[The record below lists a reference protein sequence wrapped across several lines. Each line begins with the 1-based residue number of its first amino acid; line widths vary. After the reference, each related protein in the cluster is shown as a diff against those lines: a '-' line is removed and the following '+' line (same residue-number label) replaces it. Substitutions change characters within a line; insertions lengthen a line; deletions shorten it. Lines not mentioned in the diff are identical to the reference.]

1 MASINKV
8 HSLNTEYALNNVHLK
23 KAPLS
28 GRDAMQQSQN
38 WLTVYLIPVLLG
50 LIIALLIILIKP
62 DWFPQIRPT
71 LQYATNLAPTSVIP
85 APHTTDRTGPVSYSG
100 AVKIAAP
107 AVVNVFTQRII
118 KQQQHPLLNNSFLRR
133 FFDTEPS
140 ERMQSS
146 LGSGVIMN
154 PDGYI
159 LTNHH
164 VINGASEIKISM
176 HDGREIPATLIGS
189 DAEVDLAV
197 LKINLSD
204 LPYIRIAEQ
213 APLSIGDVVLAIG
226 NPFGVGQ
233 TVTMGIV
240 SAMGRNQLGLN
251 TYEDYI
257 QTDAAINPGNSG
269 GALINPFGE
278 LVGINSAIYSKSGG
292 SQGIGFAIPANSA
305 AQVLADITQFGQT
318 IRGWMGIEVQEA
330 SPALLT
336 SLELPTALEGLIV
349 TGLALNGPAQQ
360 SGLMIG
366 DIITSLNDLP
376 SENAKSAMNQ
386 IAALRPGENI
396 SIEFIRSGRLQS
408 TVAIAGKREKPG
420 K

>member
-1 MASINKV
+1 MRESN
-8 HSLNTEYALNNVHLK
+8 
-23 KAPLS
+23 
-28 GRDAMQQSQN
+28 N
-38 WLTVYLIPVLLG
+38 WLTLYLIPILFG

-62 DWFPQIRPT
+62 QWFPQLNQT
-71 LQYATNLAPTSVIP
+71 VYLQAPATTPIP
-85 APHTTDRTGPVSYSG
+85 AEIEPSRNDNVFSGPVSYSD
-100 AVKIAAP
+100 AVAKAAP
-107 AVVNVFTQRII
+107 AVVNIFTQRLV
-118 KQQQHPLLNNSFLRR
+118 QEEPSLNELFLRR
-133 FFDTEPS
+133 FFNKEPD
-140 ERMQSS
+140 ERLQSS

-154 PDGYI
+154 SEGYI

-164 VINGASEIKISM
+164 VIKDAKEIRVST
-176 HDGREIPATLIGS
+176 HDGREVDAKLIGS

-197 LKINLSD
+197 LKINLTS
-204 LPYIRIAEQ
+204 LPFIKIADRD
-213 APLSIGDVVLAIG
+213 PLSIGDVVLAIG

-240 SAMGRNQLGLN
+240 SALGRNQLGLN

-269 GALINPFGE
+269 GALINAYGE
-278 LVGINSAIYSKSGG
+278 LVGISSAIYSKSGG

-305 AQVLADITQFGQT
+305 AQVLGDITQFGRT

-330 SPALLT
+330 SPTLLAR
-336 SLELPTALEGLIV
+336 LKLPNALEGLIV
-349 TGLALNGPAQQ
+349 TGLTLNGPAQKA
-360 SGLMIG
+360 GLVIG
-366 DIITSLNDLP
+366 DIITSFNNIP

-396 SIEFIRSGRLQS
+396 SIEYIRSGRLQS
-408 TVAIAGKREKPG
+408 TIAIAGKREKPL

>member
-1 MASINKV
+1 M
-8 HSLNTEYALNNVHLK
+8 
-23 KAPLS
+23 
-28 GRDAMQQSQN
+28 RQSQN

-62 DWFPQIRPT
+62 DWFPQLKASMQQPINIASVNTETMRR
-71 LQYATNLAPTSVIP
+71 LAGQI
-85 APHTTDRTGPVSYSG
+85 GPVSYSS

-107 AVVNVFTQRII
+107 AVVNVFTQRIV
-118 KQQQHPLLNNSFLRR
+118 KQQHKLLDNPFLNR
-133 FFDTEPS
+133 FFNNAPS

-154 PDGYI
+154 PAGYI

-164 VINGASEIKISM
+164 VIEGATEIRVSM
-176 HDGREIPATLIGS
+176 HDGREIDATLIGS

-197 LKINLSD
+197 LKINLTD
-204 LPYIRIAEQ
+204 LPYLRIAEQ
-213 APLSIGDVVLAIG
+213 ALLNVGDVVLAIG

-240 SAMGRNQLGLN
+240 SALGRNQLGLN

-269 GALINPFGE
+269 GALINAKGE
-278 LVGINSAIYSKSGG
+278 LVGINSAIYSQSGG
-292 SQGIGFAIPANSA
+292 SQGIGFAIPASSA

-330 SPALLT
+330 TPALLT
-336 SLELPTALEGLIV
+336 RLELPTALEGLIV

-366 DIITSLNDLP
+366 DIVTSLNDLS
-376 SENAKSAMNQ
+376 SENAKTAMNQ

-396 SIEFIRSGRLQS
+396 RIEFIRSGRLQS
-408 TVAIAGKREKPG
+408 TVVIAGKREKPS